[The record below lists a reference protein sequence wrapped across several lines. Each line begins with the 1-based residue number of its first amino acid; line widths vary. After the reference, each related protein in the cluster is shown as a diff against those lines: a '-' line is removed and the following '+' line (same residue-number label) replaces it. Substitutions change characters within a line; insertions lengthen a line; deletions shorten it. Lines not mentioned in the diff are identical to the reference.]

1 MAKWLNQDQRLDP
14 SAKDRATCLSS
25 GSLGPGEALPCCRWR
40 HRKPVPTDAQ
50 SPRSCGK
57 SEAGQGKAGR
67 SGELGPEVPHRLRR
81 PGRCKPAIAWA
92 SPVTTEPTA
101 ARPAV
106 WTRRCVSQE
115 PIEGPGQDGHAPT
128 LESKGGFTVRSS
140 RVMKEETV
148 SCGRTQDKDRSFQA
162 LNSPSALWGQG
173 QQETELRKQPDG
185 QPGRGSLPAAARAA
199 QRASTAPTESRARCR
214 PWAIRGS
221 GLTCIPGTLHGHGRD
236 GDRELPDAVGLWP
249 LGERPQSPRPA
260 LGGPETRVAAT

>member
-1 MAKWLNQDQRLDP
+1 M
-14 SAKDRATCLSS
+14 CLSS

-40 HRKPVPTDAQ
+40 HRKPVPTDTQ

-140 RVMKEETV
+140 RVIRRKQSPAAGLRTRTDLSRHSTPLLRYGVRGSRKQSSGSSPTV
-148 SCGRTQDKDRSFQA
+148 SLGAGVC
-162 LNSPSALWGQG
+162 
-173 QQETELRKQPDG
+173 LRR
-185 QPGRGSLPAAARAA
+185 PGRPNGRRQHPQRAVLGAGPGPSVGAASRASPALSTVTGGMETGSSQTRWACGPLGRGLSLPARHSGV
-199 QRASTAPTESRARCR
+199 QR
-214 PWAIRGS
+214 
-221 GLTCIPGTLHGHGRD
+221 PGRQLR
-236 GDRELPDAVGLWP
+236 
-249 LGERPQSPRPA
+249 SK
-260 LGGPETRVAAT
+260 AT